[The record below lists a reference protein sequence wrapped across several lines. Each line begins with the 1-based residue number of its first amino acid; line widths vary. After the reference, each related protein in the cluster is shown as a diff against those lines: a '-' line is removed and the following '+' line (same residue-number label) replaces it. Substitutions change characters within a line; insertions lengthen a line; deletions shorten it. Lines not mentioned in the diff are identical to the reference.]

1 MDRIYLIA
9 LIITASLTFAGVL
22 GKCLD
27 DNLLQRLGLSL
38 IGLASTV
45 RLWDFLQEG
54 SKFDLDPISVTFICG
69 VAMYGLSTMYRLIIH
84 RGGR

>member
-9 LIITASLTFAGVL
+9 LLVTASLTFAGVL
-22 GKCLD
+22 GKCLN
-27 DNLLQRLGLSL
+27 DNLLQRVGLSL
-38 IGLASTV
+38 IGLASCV

-54 SKFDLDPISVTFICG
+54 FTFDLDPLSLMFIVG
-69 VAMYGLSTMYRLIIH
+69 VAMYGLSTMYKLLEH